1 MCDLFFCIKYLLSSY
16 ILVGDIVLKK
26 MSIRKIIMA
35 TFTLMVLLILC
46 LIDKNDKEIELDT
59 SNIEYIYSNMLDS
72 IYLLDKNDY
81 VALTSITTC
90 DCDIIDKSK
99 DLLNGLIIDGAKS
112 AIIPN
117 GFRSIIPTGTSILD
131 VKLDNKVLTVNF
143 SKELLD
149 ISSEYEEAMIE
160 SIVYTLTSI
169 EGIDKVNIQVEGKEL
184 TKLPHSKKNIPTS
197 LDKSYGINK
206 VYDINNT
213 KDIDSITLYYVNSY
227 NDNKY
232 YVPVTK
238 YINNDSQDKIKV
250 IIEQLSNSLTY
261 ESNLMSYL
269 SDNAKLLDYE
279 IDDKTIKLNFNNM
292 ILSDISSN
300 NILEEVVY
308 TIGYSINEV
317 VDVDEVVFY
326 VNNEKICNFLL
337 K

>member
-1 MCDLFFCIKYLLSSY
+1 
-16 ILVGDIVLKK
+16 
-26 MSIRKIIMA
+26 MA

-143 SKELLD
+143 SKEILD

-269 SDNAKLLDYE
+269 SDSAKLLDYE

>member
-1 MCDLFFCIKYLLSSY
+1 
-16 ILVGDIVLKK
+16 
-26 MSIRKIIMA
+26 MA

-90 DCDIIDKSK
+90 DCDILDKSK

-143 SKELLD
+143 SKEILD

-269 SDNAKLLDYE
+269 SDSTKLLDYE

>member
-131 VKLDNKVLTVNF
+131 VKLDSKVLTVNF
-143 SKELLD
+143 SKEILD

-269 SDNAKLLDYE
+269 SDSAKLLDYE

>member
-1 MCDLFFCIKYLLSSY
+1 M
-16 ILVGDIVLKK
+16 LKR
-26 MSIRKIIMA
+26 MSIRKIIVA
-35 TFTLMVLLILC
+35 TFTLSVLFILC
-46 LIDKNDKEIELDT
+46 LIDDNKKEIELDT
-59 SNIEYIYSNMLDS
+59 SNIEYIYTNMLDT

-81 VALTSITTC
+81 VARTSITTC
-90 DCDIIDKSK
+90 NCDILDKSK
-99 DLLNGLIIDGAKS
+99 DLLNGLIIDGSKS

-117 GFRSIIPTGTSILD
+117 GFRPIIPTGTSILD
-131 VKLDNKVLTVNF
+131 IKLENKILTINF

-149 ISSEYEEAMIE
+149 ISSKYEESMIE

-169 EGIDKVNIQVEGKEL
+169 DGIDKVNIQVEGSQL
-184 TKLPHSKKNIPTS
+184 TKLPHSNKTIPTN

-213 KDIDSITLYYVNSY
+213 KDIDSVTLYYVNNY
-227 NDNKY
+227 NDTKY

-250 IIEQLSNSLTY
+250 IIEQLSNSLIY

-279 IDDKTIKLNFNNM
+279 ITDKTIKLNFNNM

-317 VDVDEVVFY
+317 VDVDEVLFY

>member
-1 MCDLFFCIKYLLSSY
+1 M
-16 ILVGDIVLKK
+16 LKK

-131 VKLDNKVLTVNF
+131 VKLNNEVLTVNF

-169 EGIDKVNIQVEGKEL
+169 EGIDKVNIQVEGEEL

-197 LDKSYGINK
+197 IDKSYGINK

-269 SDNAKLLDYE
+269 SDSAKLLDYE

>member
-1 MCDLFFCIKYLLSSY
+1 M
-16 ILVGDIVLKK
+16 LKK

-35 TFTLMVLLILC
+35 TFALMVLLILC
-46 LIDKNDKEIELDT
+46 VIDKNDKEINLDT

-90 DCDIIDKSK
+90 DCNIIEKSK

-131 VKLDNKVLTVNF
+131 VKLDSKVLTVNF

-149 ISSEYEEAMIE
+149 ISSKYEEAMIE

-169 EGIDKVNIQVEGKEL
+169 EGIDKVSILVEGQEL
-184 TKLPHSKKNIPTS
+184 TKLPNSKKNIPIS

-206 VYDINNT
+206 VYDINNI
-213 KDIDSITLYYVNSY
+213 KDIDRITLYYVNSY

-238 YINNDSQDKIKV
+238 YINNDSQDKIKI
-250 IIEQLSNSLTY
+250 IIEQLSNTLTY

-279 IDDKTIKLNFNNM
+279 INDKTIKLNFNNM

-317 VDVDEVVFY
+317 VDIDEVIFY
-326 VNNEKICNFLL
+326 VNDEKICNFILN
-337 K
+337 

>member
-1 MCDLFFCIKYLLSSY
+1 M
-16 ILVGDIVLKK
+16 LKK

-81 VALTSITTC
+81 IALTSITTC

-169 EGIDKVNIQVEGKEL
+169 EGIDKVSIQVEGKEL

-269 SDNAKLLDYE
+269 SDSAKLLDYE

-326 VNNEKICNFLL
+326 VNDEKICNFLL

>member
-1 MCDLFFCIKYLLSSY
+1 M
-16 ILVGDIVLKK
+16 LKK

-90 DCDIIDKSK
+90 DCDILDKSK

-269 SDNAKLLDYE
+269 SDSTKLLDYE

>member
-1 MCDLFFCIKYLLSSY
+1 M
-16 ILVGDIVLKK
+16 LKK

-90 DCDIIDKSK
+90 DCDILDKSK

-143 SKELLD
+143 SKEILD

>member
-1 MCDLFFCIKYLLSSY
+1 
-16 ILVGDIVLKK
+16 

-46 LIDKNDKEIELDT
+46 LIDNNNKEIELDT

-90 DCDIIDKSK
+90 DCDILDKSK

-269 SDNAKLLDYE
+269 SDSAKLLDYE

>member
-1 MCDLFFCIKYLLSSY
+1 M
-16 ILVGDIVLKK
+16 LKK

-117 GFRSIIPTGTSILD
+117 GFRSIIPTGTSILN
-131 VKLDNKVLTVNF
+131 VKLNNKVLTVNF

-269 SDNAKLLDYE
+269 SDSTKLLDYE

-317 VDVDEVVFY
+317 VDADEVVFY

>member
-1 MCDLFFCIKYLLSSY
+1 M
-16 ILVGDIVLKK
+16 LKK

-90 DCDIIDKSK
+90 DCDILDKSK

-143 SKELLD
+143 SKEILD

-317 VDVDEVVFY
+317 VDVNEVVFY

>member
-1 MCDLFFCIKYLLSSY
+1 
-16 ILVGDIVLKK
+16 
-26 MSIRKIIMA
+26 MA

-90 DCDIIDKSK
+90 DCDILDKSK

-143 SKELLD
+143 SKEILD

-269 SDNAKLLDYE
+269 SDSAKLLDYE

-326 VNNEKICNFLL
+326 VNSEKICNFLL

>member
-1 MCDLFFCIKYLLSSY
+1 
-16 ILVGDIVLKK
+16 

-169 EGIDKVNIQVEGKEL
+169 EGIDKVSIQVEGKEL

-269 SDNAKLLDYE
+269 SDSAKLLDYE

-326 VNNEKICNFLL
+326 VNDEKICNFLL

>member
-1 MCDLFFCIKYLLSSY
+1 M
-16 ILVGDIVLKK
+16 LKK

-90 DCDIIDKSK
+90 DCNILDKSK

-117 GFRSIIPTGTSILD
+117 GFRSIIPTGTSILG

-143 SKELLD
+143 SKEILD

-169 EGIDKVNIQVEGKEL
+169 EGIDKVNIQVEGKGL

>member
-1 MCDLFFCIKYLLSSY
+1 M
-16 ILVGDIVLKK
+16 LKR
-26 MSIRKIIMA
+26 MSIRKIIVA
-35 TFTLMVLLILC
+35 TFTLSVLFILC
-46 LIDKNDKEIELDT
+46 LIDDNKKEIELDT
-59 SNIEYIYSNMLDS
+59 SNIEYIYTNMLDT

-81 VALTSITTC
+81 VARTSITTC
-90 DCDIIDKSK
+90 NCDILDKSK
-99 DLLNGLIIDGAKS
+99 DLLNGLIIDGSKS

-117 GFRSIIPTGTSILD
+117 GFRPIIPTGTSILD
-131 VKLDNKVLTVNF
+131 IKLENKILTINF

-149 ISSEYEEAMIE
+149 ISSKYEESMIE

-169 EGIDKVNIQVEGKEL
+169 DGIDKVNIQVEGKEL
-184 TKLPHSKKNIPTS
+184 TKLPHSNKTIPTN

-213 KDIDSITLYYVNSY
+213 KDIDSVTLYYVNNY
-227 NDNKY
+227 NDTKY

-250 IIEQLSNSLTY
+250 IIEQLSNSLIY
-261 ESNLMSYL
+261 ESNLISYH

-279 IDDKTIKLNFNNM
+279 ITDKTIKLNFNNM

-317 VDVDEVVFY
+317 VDVDEVLFY

>member
-1 MCDLFFCIKYLLSSY
+1 M
-16 ILVGDIVLKK
+16 LKK

-46 LIDKNDKEIELDT
+46 LIDNNDKEIELDT

-90 DCDIIDKSK
+90 DCDILDKSK

-143 SKELLD
+143 SKEILD

>member
-1 MCDLFFCIKYLLSSY
+1 M
-16 ILVGDIVLKK
+16 LKK

-46 LIDKNDKEIELDT
+46 LIDNNDKEIELDT

-90 DCDIIDKSK
+90 DCDILDKSK

-269 SDNAKLLDYE
+269 SDSAKLLDYE